1 MNRDK
6 IIETYLEL
14 ARKAH
19 EVEYYWETGIA
30 TDAELAEVNTDALE
44 YYADNH
50 ITRQELTDY
59 NDARRNV
66 VKCKN
71 LDEAKQALNN
81 FFS

>member
-30 TDAELAEVNTDALE
+30 TDPELAEANNTALE
-44 YYADNH
+44 YYADNN

-59 NDARRNV
+59 YDAKRNV
-66 VKCKN
+66 VKCNN
-71 LDEAKQALNN
+71 LDEAKQALSN